1 MGQYPQSTTPT
12 TSPGL
17 RTIAPWEDGK
27 TGSARP
33 DGCWRR
39 KERTPLMKL
48 RCERDVL
55 AEALATAG
63 RAVASRGTLPVLSGV
78 RLELAGD
85 RLTITGSDLELTVS
99 VHLAVRSE
107 EQTSALQSLMRIA
120 DAIYCLQKN
129 NKETTNTLTLHTT

>member
-1 MGQYPQSTTPT
+1 
-12 TSPGL
+12 
-17 RTIAPWEDGK
+17 
-27 TGSARP
+27 
-33 DGCWRR
+33 
-39 KERTPLMKL
+39 MKL

-99 VHLAVRSE
+99 VHLAVAGLADGVAVVPSRLVNDIVK
-107 EQTSALQSLMRIA
+107 ALEPGAVELETGDDDARIA
-120 DAIYCLQKN
+120 SGRSAS
-129 NKETTNTLTLHTT
+129 TLRTLPDGSCPPLARGTEPPPW

>member
-17 RTIAPWEDGK
+17 RTTSPWEDGK

-78 RLELAGD
+78 RLEPAGD
-85 RLTITGSDLELTVS
+85 PLTITGSDLEPTVP
-99 VHLAVRSE
+99 VHTAVAGLAAGENGKQRRRERDVQNGRI
-107 EQTSALQSLMRIA
+107 TSGAG
-120 DAIYCLQKN
+120 
-129 NKETTNTLTLHTT
+129 TL